1 MLCLD
6 PLTSVRAAV
15 CFSPHEMYVTLCVLR
30 AASSVGSPV
39 SGVIQGRERERERR
53 STYVQINQDLTSHYS
68 CFQLFNTYSIGQELI
83 VRFLMANLDITQE
96 ERIYMWRRTTYFT
109 GSKVAVNM
117 L

>member
-30 AASSVGSPV
+30 VASSVGSPV
-39 SGVIQGRERERERR
+39 SGVVQEERERERGRR
-53 STYVQINQDLTSHYS
+53 STYVQIYQDITSLL
-68 CFQLFNTYSIGQELI
+68 QLFSVVQYIQYRA
-83 VRFLMANLDITQE
+83 RFLMANLDITQE

>member
-39 SGVIQGRERERERR
+39 SGVIQGREREGEREEKHLRP
-53 STYVQINQDLTSHYS
+53 DLPRHYITITAVFS
-68 CFQLFNTYSIGQELI
+68 CSI
-83 VRFLMANLDITQE
+83 
-96 ERIYMWRRTTYFT
+96 RT
-109 GSKVAVNM
+109 V
-117 L
+117 